1 MANVKF
7 KKRKRKGRIVIKQ
20 HVSLAHKA
28 DATRVARRDTT
39 YATQL
44 KKAPFIINDNG
55 LNMRIKIKRKS
66 R

>member
-20 HVSLAHKA
+20 RVSLAHKA
-28 DATRVARRDTT
+28 DATRVARKDTVK
-39 YATQL
+39 AR
-44 KKAPFIINDNG
+44 KAPTRLAPDAGVNFK
-55 LNMRIKIKRKS
+55 IKIRKKND